1 MLQDREPD
9 VAPAGI
15 SLSLAPQQ
23 PDVFVRTFGKD
34 KRESPEADVASV
46 AISSCLPIKRP
57 KFKGEPAI
65 GASLEDDAVTDV
77 PSESASQG
85 LSSFMRAC
93 GNNPDPSVP
102 RTDQ

>member
-1 MLQDREPD
+1 MLEDREPD
-9 VAPAGI
+9 VVPAGI

-23 PDVFVRTFGKD
+23 PDVLVQPPRKD
-34 KRESPEADVASV
+34 KRESPEADVASD
-46 AISSCLPIKRP
+46 AISSPIKKP
-57 KFKGEPAI
+57 KLKGEPAI

-77 PSESASQG
+77 QSESASQA